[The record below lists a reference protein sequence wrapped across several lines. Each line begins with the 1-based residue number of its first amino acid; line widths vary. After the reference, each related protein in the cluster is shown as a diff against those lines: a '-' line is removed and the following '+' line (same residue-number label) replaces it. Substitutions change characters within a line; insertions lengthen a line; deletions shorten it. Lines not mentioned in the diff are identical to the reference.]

1 MHDSGGGGVA
11 DDGAGQG
18 GGIIRNKAD
27 GNMESFII
35 FLVMFVTIIGPSAV
49 IAAIGYASIRALGR
63 NPSAAPKILQAMIV
77 ALVFS
82 EAIAVIALLI
92 LFQIFGRG

>member
-1 MHDSGGGGVA
+1 
-11 DDGAGQG
+11 
-18 GGIIRNKAD
+18 
-27 GNMESFII
+27 MESFVI
-35 FLVMFVTIIGPSAV
+35 FLVMFVTIIGPSSV

-63 NPSAAPKILQAMIV
+63 NPSAAPKILQAMIIS
-77 ALVFS
+77 LVFS

>member
-1 MHDSGGGGVA
+1 
-11 DDGAGQG
+11 
-18 GGIIRNKAD
+18 
-27 GNMESFII
+27 MESFII

-63 NPSAAPKILQAMIV
+63 NPSAAPKILQAMII

>member
-1 MHDSGGGGVA
+1 
-11 DDGAGQG
+11 
-18 GGIIRNKAD
+18 
-27 GNMESFII
+27 MESFGVVMIL
-35 FLVMFVTIIGPSAV
+35 LVAIIGPAAV

-63 NPSAAPKILQAMIV
+63 NPSAAPKILQAMIL

-82 EAIAVIALLI
+82 EAIAVIALLV

>member
-1 MHDSGGGGVA
+1 M
-11 DDGAGQG
+11 
-18 GGIIRNKAD
+18 RN
-27 GNMESFII
+27 FVV
-35 FLVMFVTIIGPSAV
+35 FLVLLVTILGPSGV

-82 EAIAVIALLI
+82 ESIAVVALLI
-92 LFQIFGRG
+92 LFQLFGGR

>member
-1 MHDSGGGGVA
+1 
-11 DDGAGQG
+11 
-18 GGIIRNKAD
+18 
-27 GNMESFII
+27 MENFII
-35 FLVMFVTIIGPSAV
+35 FLVMFVTIIGPSSV

-63 NPSAAPKILQAMIV
+63 NPSAAPKILQAMII

-92 LFQIFGRG
+92 LFQMFGRG

>member
-1 MHDSGGGGVA
+1 V
-11 DDGAGQG
+11 
-18 GGIIRNKAD
+18 
-27 GNMESFII
+27 ESFII
-35 FLVMFVTIIGPSAV
+35 FLVMFVTIIGPSGV

-63 NPSAAPKILQAMIV
+63 NPSAAPKILQAMII
-77 ALVFS
+77 ALLFS

>member
-1 MHDSGGGGVA
+1 MQNFLIA
-11 DDGAGQG
+11 
-18 GGIIRNKAD
+18 
-27 GNMESFII
+27 
-35 FLVMFVTIIGPSAV
+35 LVMFVTIIGPSAV

-82 EAIAVIALLI
+82 MAIAVIALLI
-92 LFQIFGRG
+92 LFQLFGAR